1 MNVIAYYVVTK
12 ENLCR
17 EIADKTAELFLNGMS
32 YEQALKKAKE
42 LYNYKDN
49 RGKSES
55 DKLGFWI

>member
-17 EIADKTAELFLNGMS
+17 EIADKTSELFLNGMS

-42 LYNYKDN
+42 LYNYKDA
-49 RGKSES
+49 RGKSE
-55 DKLGFWI
+55 